1 MRIGYNNKFTL
12 NSDYWIVLWLVVM
25 YVSTFHRS
33 QWIPGAPG
41 PGSAF
46 MERLTRCLDDRWKI
60 PGENDLQQFWE
71 SSSDQITSNPAV
83 SWSWAWCLNDFF
95 WIPRI
100 PLRVATKIQGEDDV
114 FFFRWDG
121 ISNFWDN
128 PVWVGDL
135 AHQLAMK
142 GPPKAHGASHWNGHI
157 LGSTPIFIAK
167 TAMQTWE

>member
-1 MRIGYNNKFTL
+1 MRIGYNNKFIL

-25 YVSTFHRS
+25 HVSTFHRS

-83 SWSWAWCLNDFF
+83 SWSWAWCLKDFF

-114 FFFRWDG
+114 
-121 ISNFWDN
+121 
-128 PVWVGDL
+128 WVGDL

-142 GPPKAHGASHWNGHI
+142 GPPKSHGVSHSNGHI
-157 LGSTPIFIAK
+157 LGQLPSDAFSLAK
-167 TAMQTWE
+167 TAIQTWE